1 VPLPTKSNPGTR
13 VPAEGAPL
21 PVRAGNRARR
31 RQDGRLRL
39 VGGSL
44 APVEVPAPD
53 ANKLLASWME
63 WERGDVTPGR
73 VMANLK
79 TGGLRELLEG
89 LSTQSGAP
97 AH

>member
-1 VPLPTKSNPGTR
+1 MLPTRSNPGIR
-13 VPAEGAPL
+13 VPAEGPVPAERGTEAL
-21 PVRAGNRARR
+21 TVRAVG
-31 RQDGRLRL
+31 LRP
-39 VGGSL
+39 VSGSL
-44 APVEVPAPD
+44 AAVEVPAPD

-79 TGGLRELLEG
+79 TGGLRELLES
-89 LSTQSGAP
+89 LSSQSGAP